1 MMEPLLS
8 VENLSKTFPGV
19 KALDNMH
26 FDLYPGE
33 VHILAGENG
42 AGKSTL
48 SKCVLGYLKPDNGRI
63 CICGREFSFYSHE
76 DALKQGIGAVYQELT
91 LVP

>member
-48 SKCVLGYLKPDNGRI
+48 SKCVLGYLKPDTGSI
-63 CICGREFSFYSHE
+63 CINGREFSFSSPEEKLRAQSFYSS
-76 DALKQGIGAVYQELT
+76 KAV
-91 LVP
+91 